1 MIEAGSKRVFPTSQ
15 PVLENTRSRVTL
27 YLVGVFSR
35 RIMRSTHANHR
46 VINELWNRV
55 QNKRG
60 PSQAILQQ
68 LLVCSDLLVNE
79 MLLKSKGPSLSL
91 SDTRRTAEEHFRRL
105 HNILLV
111 YFVFRF
117 HANYPTLGE
126 DLRAALVDVVDA
138 RILAHDIF
146 GKCLIRPASAAEL
159 TPPGELQIAKC
170 QACESEGQHGR
181 ESTQWNGNKAL
192 SNTAIGLIWRQVT
205 IAIGAGNPENL
216 EQVAWFAVIVS
227 RLYSSAEERIEAK
240 LRAGDG
246 LLW

>member
-15 PVLENTRSRVTL
+15 PILENARSRVTL
-27 YLVGVFSR
+27 YLVGVFLR
-35 RIMRSTHANHR
+35 RITRSTHANHR

-55 QNKRG
+55 QKKRG

-79 MLLKSKGPSLSL
+79 MLLKSKGPSLPL
-91 SDTRRTAEEHFRRL
+91 SDTRRTTEEHFRRL

-126 DLRAALVDVVDA
+126 DLRAALVDVVDE
-138 RILAHDIF
+138 RILAHEIF
-146 GKCLIRPASAAEL
+146 DKCPIRSVSPAEQTQL
-159 TPPGELQIAKC
+159 GELQIAKC
-170 QACESEGQHGR
+170 QASEIEGQHGR
-181 ESTQWNGNKAL
+181 QSTQSNGNKEL

-227 RLYSSAEERIEAK
+227 RLYSSAEERIQAK
-240 LRAGDG
+240 LRVGDG